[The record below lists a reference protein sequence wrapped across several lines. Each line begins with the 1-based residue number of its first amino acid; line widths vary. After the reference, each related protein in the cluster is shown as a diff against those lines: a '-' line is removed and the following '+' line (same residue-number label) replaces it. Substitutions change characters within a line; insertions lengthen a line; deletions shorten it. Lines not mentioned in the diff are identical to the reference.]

1 MTSEQQALNPGGGC
15 GLGWHRDRLLPARRA
30 YRKDVTLED
39 DGDLAADAFDIA
51 FEGRL
56 TPTTTN

>member
-1 MTSEQQALNPGGGC
+1 M
-15 GLGWHRDRLLPARRA
+15 HRDRLLPARRV
-30 YRKDVTLED
+30 YLKDVTLED
-39 DGDLAADAFDIA
+39 DGDLSTDAFDIA